1 MPRAHRKSG
10 VVSSFFFPWRAVRCP
25 SASHQRPPC
34 PARARQGTRP
44 PGGAGQGAPAA
55 VRGGPGSPGRAP
67 GARPAPLRQAAC
79 PRSPGF
85 LPPPP
90 TLIARPFFCSSS
102 SLSPGLAPRAR
113 LTRPTGSCPVS
124 PGGGGG
130 AGEGRGPRAS
140 PLSGSTALFFLCSL
154 CPRRPLRQRPR
165 PETDPMRLFHDPAP
179 LTDTAAPSRR
189 DETHAHTHDT
199 LHQRSPIHTGED
211 SGAAAKGRR
220 KKGGREETRA
230 ASLSALSPLP
240 ATPPPAPRPP
250 LLFCFPFVHTP
261 LAHPAPI
268 PPQPSI
274 LSLSRSGFVPRG
286 GEARGFFFL
295 PCHARL
301 CLGSLPPATS
311 LLLGARA
318 RSVFFCFFL
327 RFSSALAHLFTT
339 ASLPVYKRRVL
350 FKPVGTR
357 VCLFFCGAV
366 CGGA

>member
-1 MPRAHRKSG
+1 MGRAWGGGRQGAAGAQKIG
-10 VVSSFFFPWRAVRCP
+10 RRFFFFPWRAVRCP

-102 SLSPGLAPRAR
+102 SLSPGPAPRAR
-113 LTRPTGSCPVS
+113 LTRPNGSCPVS

-250 LLFCFPFVHTP
+250 LLLFCFPFVHTP

-295 PCHARL
+295 PCILGSVSAR
-301 CLGSLPPATS
+301 SLPPPLS
-311 LLLGARA
+311 SVRARA
-318 RSVFFCFFL
+318 AFFL
-327 RFSSALAHLFTT
+327 FFPPFLFGTG
-339 ASLPVYKRRVL
+339 PL
-350 FKPVGTR
+350 FYHRLSPCVQKT
-357 VCLFFCGAV
+357 CSF
-366 CGGA
+366 